1 MVADKWPVIQ
11 SVVQDM
17 SCQPV
22 YWLWQAAP
30 NAVRLLL
37 TQGTQS
43 ADTSLCK
50 SEFPFT
56 FDQDLKRGQIDKFG
70 GKSDSGEG
78 LENTDKISDT
88 PPTGYHICPL
98 RF

>member
-1 MVADKWPVIQ
+1 MADKWPVIQ
-11 SVVQDM
+11 SLVQDM

-43 ADTSLCK
+43 ADAPLCK
-50 SEFPFT
+50 LEFLFT
-56 FDQDLKRGQIDKFG
+56 FDQHLKRDRSTNLEEKN
-70 GKSDSGEG
+70 DSGLKNRLKG
-78 LENTDKISDT
+78 NISYLSFQ
-88 PPTGYHICPL
+88 GCVLWESI
-98 RF
+98 